1 VTCWANSSTRA
12 SGLEY
17 VIRRCRGGHEVLGRV
32 QLERHADFHPC
43 FHADIGALLMAM
55 ASKSPRSAFS
65 TIFSDLWWTLVQ
77 GALRP
82 FIRDIE
88 DLRYRQQLLYRVL
101 VGTAVVAWLAG
112 VGAISV
118 KLVYTF
124 FGNRFAFP
132 PIDYLGRAWMPLL
145 ISVSVWLLAGR
156 FLKAAVELQS
166 DTEKA
171 VDFKRVVDDPSF
183 RQVEIIKKERDR
195 LEEKLFESNLKDR
208 FVVQSLQWRG
218 VRFFESGV
226 YRFAPRVNVLLG
238 KNGYGKTL
246 LLRTFV
252 ALLQRDV
259 DCSAQIFATEPARG
273 KSVTTEDQQ
282 TEEAQPLLTLEVVR
296 NGSSETITRDATYFA
311 DKVGKIPVLAIP
323 DSRFVNRSVRTV
335 GSSATGAEPL
345 ARSGARHFLSQEP
358 YESVIQELLSQLCLE
373 FLKQSSWRTGKGFDR
388 PIFRL
393 IEDVVR
399 RLTEDEEFAF
409 DTIRESGRTAFE
421 ILVRTAGNRDVPL
434 PIQYASQGT
443 LSVVAI
449 FGLIYSFLRS
459 LQPEQREDEVLMRTA
474 IVLIDEVDAHLHP
487 KWQQSLIGLLTSK
500 FPSVQF
506 IVSAHSPLIVSGC
519 DSGEVSVLRRS
530 PEPDRFMVKTLGEDF
545 LGAEAGDLYKRL
557 FDIEDS
563 DRLYNEYSMKA
574 TMSGQNE
581 RERAIESLAQKER
594 RTAQEEEKLKQL
606 ISERRLIGRAADV
619 RENRLKAEA
628 SRAYVTQLE
637 MEVEKL
643 KLAMRDAKSEGRS
656 KDVVP

>member
-1 VTCWANSSTRA
+1 
-12 SGLEY
+12 
-17 VIRRCRGGHEVLGRV
+17 
-32 QLERHADFHPC
+32 
-43 FHADIGALLMAM
+43 MAM
-55 ASKSPRSAFS
+55 ASKSPPPALSK
-65 TIFSDLWWTLVQ
+65 IYSDLWWTLVR

-82 FIRDIE
+82 FIGDIE
-88 DLRYRQQLLYRVL
+88 DLRDRQQLLYRIL
-101 VGTAVVAWLAG
+101 VGIIVMAWIAG

-118 KLVYTF
+118 KLAYTF
-124 FGNRFAFP
+124 FGNRFASP
-132 PIDYLGRAWMPLL
+132 PLEYLGRAWIPLV
-145 ISVSVWLLAGR
+145 ISVSVWLVAGQL
-156 FLKAAVELQS
+156 LKAAVKLQS
-166 DTEKA
+166 DAEKA
-171 VDFKRVVDDPSF
+171 VDSKKVVDDPSF

-259 DCSAQIFATEPARG
+259 DCSAQIFAAGPSRG
-273 KSVTTEDQQ
+273 KSLTTGDPV
-282 TEEAQPLLTLEVVR
+282 TEEVQPLLALEVVR

-358 YESVIQELLSQLCLE
+358 YEGVIQELLSQLCLE

-399 RLTEDEEFAF
+399 QLTEDEGFAF
-409 DTIRESGRTAFE
+409 DTIRENGRTAFE
-421 ILVRTAGNRDVPL
+421 ILVRTAGNRDAPL

-459 LQPEQREDEVLMRTA
+459 LRPQQREDEVLTSAA

-530 PEPDRFMVKTLGEDF
+530 PESDRFMVKTLGEDF

-581 RERAIESLAQKER
+581 RERAIETLAQKER

-643 KLAMRDAKSEGRS
+643 KLAARDAKPKGRN